1 MQLLYSGQPK
11 FGSEGEGAVVTD
23 KSDLVCHEA
32 SRSRVTAIEREAAKQ
47 PDAMH
52 YHSLHE
58 FAFYHFVSS
67 SLIGQLDKLS

>member
-1 MQLLYSGQPK
+1 M
-11 FGSEGEGAVVTD
+11 TD

-32 SRSRVTAIEREAAKQ
+32 SRSRVTAIERKAAKQ